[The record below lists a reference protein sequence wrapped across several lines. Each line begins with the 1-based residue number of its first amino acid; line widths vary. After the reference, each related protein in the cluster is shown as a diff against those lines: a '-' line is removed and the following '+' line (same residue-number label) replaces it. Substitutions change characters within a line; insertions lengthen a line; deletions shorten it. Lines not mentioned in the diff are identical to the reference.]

1 MTIKKFTFN
10 PFQENTYII
19 YDDTREC
26 VIIDPGCY
34 YEYEKKELKI
44 FIDQKKIIPKKLINT
59 HCHIDHV
66 FGNKFIKSNWNIPL
80 LAHKKEEYNLENNK
94 FVSDSYGFDN
104 YEISPKIDQFLECGD
119 IVKFGKSQLNVIFTP
134 GHSPGH
140 ICLINKKDKEI
151 ISGDLIFKNSIGRT
165 DLPGGNFETLMNSIK
180 NKIINLEEEY
190 QIFSGHGENTTLK
203 NEKKNNP
210 FLN

>member
-1 MTIKKFTFN
+1 MKIKKFTFN
-10 PFQENTYII
+10 AFQENTYIV
-19 YDDTREC
+19 YDDTRDC

-34 YEYEKKELKI
+34 YEYEKKELKSY
-44 FIDQKKIIPKKLINT
+44 IDQKKIIPKKLINT

-80 LAHKKEEYNLENNK
+80 LANKKEEYILESNK

-140 ICLINKKDKEI
+140 ICLINKEDKGI

-165 DLPGGNFETLMNSIK
+165 DLPGGNFNILIETIN
-180 NKIINLEEEY
+180 NKILSLNDNVIIY
-190 QIFSGHGENTTLK
+190 CGHGPITTVGD
-203 NEKKNNP
+203 ERKNNP

>member
-34 YEYEKKELKI
+34 YEYGKKELKN

-80 LAHKKEEYNLENNK
+80 LAQKKKSIILE
-94 FVSDSYGFDN
+94 
-104 YEISPKIDQFLECGD
+104 
-119 IVKFGKSQLNVIFTP
+119 
-134 GHSPGH
+134 
-140 ICLINKKDKEI
+140 
-151 ISGDLIFKNSIGRT
+151 
-165 DLPGGNFETLMNSIK
+165 
-180 NKIINLEEEY
+180 
-190 QIFSGHGENTTLK
+190 
-203 NEKKNNP
+203 
-210 FLN
+210 

>member
-1 MTIKKFTFN
+1 M
-10 PFQENTYII
+10 
-19 YDDTREC
+19 
-26 VIIDPGCY
+26 
-34 YEYEKKELKI
+34 
-44 FIDQKKIIPKKLINT
+44 
-59 HCHIDHV
+59 
-66 FGNKFIKSNWNIPL
+66 
-80 LAHKKEEYNLENNK
+80 
-94 FVSDSYGFDN
+94 
-104 YEISPKIDQFLECGD
+104 
-119 IVKFGKSQLNVIFTP
+119 
-134 GHSPGH
+134 
-140 ICLINKKDKEI
+140 INKEDKEI

>member
-19 YDDTREC
+19 FDDTREC

-80 LAHKKEEYNLENNK
+80 LAHKKEEYTLENNK
-94 FVSDSYGFDN
+94 LVSDSYGFDN

-140 ICLINKKDKEI
+140 ICLINKEDKEI

>member
-19 YDDTREC
+19 YDDTKEC

-34 YEYEKKELKI
+34 YEYEKKELKS
-44 FIDQKKIIPKKLINT
+44 FINQKKIIPKKLINT

-66 FGNKFIKSNWNIPL
+66 FGNKFITSNWNIPL
-80 LAHKKEEYNLENNK
+80 LAHKKEEYTLENNK
-94 FVSDSYGFDN
+94 FVSESYGFDN
-104 YEISPKIDQFLECGD
+104 YEISPKIDQFLKCED

-140 ICLINKKDKEI
+140 ICLINKKDKII

>member
-19 YDDTREC
+19 YDETKEC

-34 YEYEKKELKI
+34 YEYEKKELKS
-44 FIDQKKIIPKKLINT
+44 FIDQKKITPKKLINT

-80 LAHKKEEYNLENNK
+80 LAHKKEEYILENNK

-104 YEISPKIDQFLECGD
+104 YEISPKIDQFLESGD
-119 IVKFGKSQLNVIFTP
+119 IIKFGKSQLNVIFTP

-140 ICLINKKDKEI
+140 ICLINKEDKKI

-165 DLPGGNFETLMNSIK
+165 DLPGGDFETLMNSIK

>member
-34 YEYEKKELKI
+34 YKYEKKELKI

-80 LAHKKEEYNLENNK
+80 LAHKKEEYTLENNK

-140 ICLINKKDKEI
+140 ICLINKEDKKI